1 MNRYICERRCDEGMR
16 TFKGGLCGTIR
27 TINAGGDKRVIV
39 ENNDKDINKVGN
51 LLTGNSQAGTIYR
64 TGGFPIHCV
73 PELTDMH
80 LVI

>member
-1 MNRYICERRCDEGMR
+1 MN
-16 TFKGGLCGTIR
+16 KKVL
-27 TINAGGDKRVIV
+27 
-39 ENNDKDINKVGN
+39 KVGN